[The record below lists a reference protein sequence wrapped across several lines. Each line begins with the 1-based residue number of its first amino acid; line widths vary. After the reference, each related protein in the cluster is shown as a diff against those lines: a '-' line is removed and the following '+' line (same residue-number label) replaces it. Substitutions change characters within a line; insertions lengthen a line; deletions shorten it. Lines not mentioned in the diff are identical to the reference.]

1 VEIQKRTLSDGS
13 VRWKVRWRQGGRYRA
28 RTFDRKGDASNFVA
42 EVRRRQQVG
51 TLATIDS
58 GRITLAEYVSETWA
72 KAYRASLSES
82 TRRRYGHLYDKHIL
96 PELGPLTLIEI
107 TPEVIS
113 RWQSDRLAAGGGAV
127 AVRNAATLLGG
138 ILQRALESGHLQTNP
153 ARAVR
158 KTPLPRR
165 KEVRPLAPSVVER
178 MREGWPVHATP
189 R

>member
-1 VEIQKRTLSDGS
+1 M
-13 VRWKVRWRQGGRYRA
+13 
-28 RTFDRKGDASNFVA
+28 
-42 EVRRRQQVG
+42 
-51 TLATIDS
+51 
-58 GRITLAEYVSETWA
+58 SETWA

-107 TPEVIS
+107 TPDVIS

-138 ILQRALESGHLQTNP
+138 ILQRALESGHLQSQSGEGGQKDADAPTQGGPP
-153 ARAVR
+153 ARAGR
-158 KTPLPRR
+158 GG
-165 KEVRPLAPSVVER
+165 AHAER
-178 MREGWPVHATP
+178 WPVRVTP

>member
-1 VEIQKRTLSDGS
+1 MEIQKRTLSDGS
-13 VRWKVRWRQGGRYRA
+13 IRWKVRWRQGGRYRA
-28 RTFDRKGDASNFVA
+28 RTFDRKGDATNFAA

-158 KTPLPRR
+158 KTPD
-165 KEVRPLAPSVVER
+165 APTQGGPPAR
-178 MREGWPVHATP
+178 ADRGGAHASGG
-189 R
+189 RYA